1 MEQGSYDTKKRKEKD
16 SATTTVSLKSLC
28 LNSYVE
34 PNHYQDAL
42 PSPDAAM
49 WKEAIEDEYQSLI
62 ENEIW
67 ELAQLPKGRSVID
80 TQWTFKKKVGIDGE
94 KGRYKARYCAKGFT
108 QLKGIDY
115 QETFSPVN
123 TLL

>member
-1 MEQGSYDTKKRKEKD
+1 
-16 SATTTVSLKSLC
+16 
-28 LNSYVE
+28 
-34 PNHYQDAL
+34 
-42 PSPDAAM
+42 M

-80 TQWTFKKKVGIDGE
+80 TQWRFKKKVGIDGE

>member
-1 MEQGSYDTKKRKEKD
+1 
-16 SATTTVSLKSLC
+16 
-28 LNSYVE
+28 
-34 PNHYQDAL
+34 
-42 PSPDAAM
+42 M

-80 TQWTFKKKVGIDGE
+80 TRWTIKMKVGIDGE
-94 KGRYKARYCAKGFT
+94 KGRYKGRYYSKGFT